1 MTVAVRHPTLVDLL
15 WPSETRTFA
24 RAAILAVVGSG
35 LLWASAKAQVPMWP
49 VPMTMQSCVILFIG
63 FAYGARLGA
72 ATVALYLFQG
82 AMGLPVFAGTPE
94 KGIGLAYM
102 MGTTGGFLAGFLIV
116 VTLLGYL
123 AERGWGRTLAGTAAA
138 MAIGSVLLFVPG
150 VAWLATF
157 VGFEKALA
165 FGLTPFLTGAAVKAA
180 LAVALVAAARR
191 MTVNQI

>member
-1 MTVAVRHPTLVDLL
+1 MTAVVRHQTLADRL
-15 WPSETRTFA
+15 WPAGTRDLA
-24 RAAILAVVGSG
+24 RMAILAFAGSA
-35 LLWASAKAQVPMWP
+35 LLWASAKVQVPMWP
-49 VPMTMQSCVILFIG
+49 VPMTMQSGVVLFLG

-102 MGTTGGFLAGFLIV
+102 MGTTGGFLAGFMIAAI
-116 VTLLGYL
+116 LLGWL

-138 MAIGSVLLFVPG
+138 MAVGTVVLHAPG

-157 VGFEKALA
+157 VGFEKAVAL
-165 FGLTPFLTGAAVKAA
+165 GLTPFVAGAVVKAA
-180 LAVALVAAARR
+180 LATALLVAAARLPR
-191 MTVNQI
+191 D

>member
-1 MTVAVRHPTLVDLL
+1 MTAVVRHQTLADRL
-15 WPSETRTFA
+15 WPAGTRDLA
-24 RAAILAVVGSG
+24 RMAILAFAGSA
-35 LLWASAKAQVPMWP
+35 LLWASAKVQVPMWP
-49 VPMTMQSCVILFIG
+49 VPMTMQSGGVLFLG

-102 MGTTGGFLAGFLIV
+102 MGTTGGFLAGFMIAAI
-116 VTLLGYL
+116 LLGWL

-138 MAIGSVLLFVPG
+138 MAVGTVVLHAPG

-157 VGFEKALA
+157 VGFEKAVAL
-165 FGLTPFLTGAAVKAA
+165 GLTPFVAGAVVKAA
-180 LAVALVAAARR
+180 LATALLVAAARLPR
-191 MTVNQI
+191 D